1 MLVVSLTVSD
11 LEKEFVMI
19 EMESLN
25 MMDYGIVMNSIL
37 IS

>member
-11 LEKEFVMI
+11 LENEFVMI